1 MQTILVTG
9 MQRSGTTLLDKIL
22 GNHPRISLLSQ
33 PFPLLFIEVKRRFL
47 HLLGEQNTRYPLGNL
62 FLESRYGEA
71 DLHRFLDGLA
81 LAAPD
86 VRAVLA
92 EGAGF
97 SGQYTRFLPERL
109 EAALARL
116 EPGDLAGVLA
126 QLYRSLA
133 HRSEAGWVGGKETL
147 WEELLPFLLDRGSA
161 GVVILRDPR
170 DVIASLN
177 YGHGPEQAGRLKP
190 TLFNV
195 RNWRKSVAFALHLQD
210 RPRFLW
216 LRYED
221 LVARPSE
228 ALGRITDLLG
238 VEPFGEELFA
248 DGIRDQDGRLW
259 TGNSSHGAL
268 RGIDPLALSRQR
280 GSLPS
285 EIRRYV
291 EATCW
296 PELRCLDYPADLDR
310 EEVPAVIRDF
320 VDPYEVTR
328 SELAAYRTEPS
339 PRAAEELRRWE
350 LLRDGGGSDAQPF
363 FLFEDVFHRLREA
376 MPP

>member
-33 PFPLLFIEVKRRFL
+33 PFPLLFVEVKRRFL
-47 HLLGEQNTRYPLGNL
+47 RLLGERDARYPLGNL
-62 FLESRYGEA
+62 FLESRYGEE
-71 DLHRFLDGLA
+71 DLCRFLDGLA

-92 EGAGF
+92 ESASF
-97 SGQYTRFLPERL
+97 SGQYTRFSPERI
-109 EAALARL
+109 EAALAGL
-116 EPGDLAGVLA
+116 ESGDLACVLA
-126 QLYRSLA
+126 QLYGSLA
-133 HRSEAGWVGGKETL
+133 HRSNACWVGGKETL

-161 GVVILRDPR
+161 GIVILRDPR

-195 RNWRKSVAFALHLQD
+195 RNWRKSVAFALHLHG

-238 VEPFGEELFA
+238 VEPFGEELFT
-248 DGIRDQDGRLW
+248 DGIRDQDGRPW
-259 TGNSSHGAL
+259 AGNSSHGAL
-268 RGIDPLALSRQR
+268 RGLDPLAPSRHR
-280 GSLPS
+280 GSLPP
-285 EIRRYV
+285 EVHRYV

-296 PELRCLDYPADLDR
+296 PELQCLGYPVDLDR
-310 EEVPAVIRDF
+310 AEAPAAIREF

-328 SELAAYRTEPS
+328 PELASYTTGPLS
-339 PRAAEELRRWE
+339 RADEELRRWE
-350 LLRDGGGSDAQPF
+350 LLNKGEGSEAQPF

-376 MPP
+376 MPA